1 MSLSR
6 ALLCLL
12 LASPTVLAILQ
23 APALPSAQSVTTADR
38 IYTADQTSNT
48 ITVIKP
54 LTNEVLGTI
63 ALGLPRMTNVLNPQY
78 LQVVNSHGLGFSL
91 DGEYLSHVS
100 VTTNTLTVIR
110 TANNSIVS
118 QTSVDRASREA
129 FFEHDG
135 RTVWVACRGTN
146 FVNLVDGM
154 NGGVIDRIETP
165 PGPSK
170 VLFSPDGKLA
180 YVNHIKSPT
189 ISIIDVATR
198 KVVDTITGLGDVFSS
213 DMMISADGSRIWA
226 VHKMIGKPSIID
238 LETRT
243 VVTVLDTGLESN
255 HPNFA
260 IINETTFGFI
270 TVAASNETRVYR
282 QDTPSSVLTFFKSIP
297 ASGTEP
303 HGIWCS
309 PDNKF
314 MYWANEHSDTVD
326 VVDLSTMSV
335 VSTLSVGQESQAL
348 VFVANAVPPSS
359 NTTGRENLGRQ
370 GLDKRVENRLIS
382 VTNSTKSTALFTT
395 RELEGLGMVQIIGR
409 SLQINQTYVA
419 TAICYGCS
427 AEVARFTIVKF
438 KATVPIPGELGCAVA
453 PQVLSFLPFFDNY
466 DIDSLEL
473 GLD

>member
-1 MSLSR
+1 MNLSR

-12 LASPTVLAILQ
+12 LSNPTVLAFSQ
-23 APALPSAQSVTTADR
+23 APALLGAQPISAADR

-54 LTNEVLGTI
+54 LTDEVLGTI

-91 DGEYLSHVS
+91 DGKYLSHVS

-118 QTSVDRASREA
+118 QTSVDRAAHEA
-129 FFEHDG
+129 FFEYDG

-146 FVNLVDGM
+146 FVDLVDGM
-154 NGGVIDRIETP
+154 NGGVIDRIETL

-170 VLFSPDGKLA
+170 VLFSLDGKLA

-189 ISIIDVATR
+189 LSIIDVATR
-198 KVVDTITGLGDVFSS
+198 RLVDTITGLGDGFSS
-213 DMMISADGSRIWA
+213 DMMISADGLRLWA
-226 VHKMIGKPSIID
+226 VHKMVGKTSIID
-238 LETRT
+238 LETRS

-260 IINETTFGFI
+260 IINGTTFGFI
-270 TVAASNETRVYR
+270 TVAASNETRVY
-282 QDTPSSVLTFFKSIP
+282 QHDTPSSIPIFFKSIP
-297 ASGTEP
+297 AAGIEP
-303 HGIWCS
+303 HGICGS
-309 PDNKF
+309 PDNRF

-335 VSTLSVGQESQAL
+335 VSTLTVGQESQAL

-382 VTNSTKSTALFTT
+382 VTNSTKATALFTI
-395 RELEGLGMVQIIGR
+395 RELEGLDMVQIIGR

-419 TAICYGCS
+419 TAACEGCG
-427 AEVARFTIVKF
+427 AEAARLSIVKF
-438 KATVPIPGELGCAVA
+438 KATVPIPGELGCAVS

-466 DIDSLEL
+466 DVDSLEL
-473 GLD
+473 GLV

>member
-12 LASPTVLAILQ
+12 LAT
-23 APALPSAQSVTTADR
+23 LPSAQPVTTADR

-78 LQVVNSHGLGFSL
+78 LQVVNIHGLGFSL

-118 QTSVDRASREA
+118 QTSVDRASHEA

-135 RTVWVACRGTN
+135 RTVWVAC
-146 FVNLVDGM
+146 L
-154 NGGVIDRIETP
+154 IDRIETP

-170 VLFSPDGKLA
+170 VLFSPNGKLA

-213 DMMISADGSRIWA
+213 DMMISADGSRLWA
-226 VHKMIGKPSIID
+226 VHKMIGKTSIID

-255 HPNFA
+255 HPNLA
-260 IINETTFGFI
+260 IINETAFGFI

-282 QDTPSSVLTFFKSIP
+282 QDTPSSVPTFLKSIP

-326 VVDLSTMSV
+326 VVDVSTM
-335 VSTLSVGQESQAL
+335 TL

-382 VTNSTKSTALFTT
+382 VTNSTKATALFTS
-395 RELEGLGMVQIIGR
+395 RELEGLDM
-409 SLQINQTYVA
+409 TYVA
-419 TAICYGCS
+419 TAICHGCS

-438 KATVPIPGELGCAVA
+438 KAIVPIPGELGCVVA